1 MLQHYIPSSEM
12 RDGNKVVSQTF
23 LKTLSYAVSA
33 LRKLS
38 VSLPESLWALEG
50 QLAVLLV
57 LLGKLGEAEGSER
70 QKCKV

>member
-1 MLQHYIPSSEM
+1 M
-12 RDGNKVVSQTF
+12 SQTF

-33 LRKLS
+33 FRKVS
-38 VSLPESLWALEG
+38 MSLPESLWALEG

-70 QKCKV
+70 

>member
-1 MLQHYIPSSEM
+1 M
-12 RDGNKVVSQTF
+12 SQTF
-23 LKTLSYAVSA
+23 LKTLSYAASA

-57 LLGKLGEAEGSER
+57 LLGKLGEAEESER
-70 QKCKV
+70 RTNATLTPKDYLQRIGQ

>member
-1 MLQHYIPSSEM
+1 M
-12 RDGNKVVSQTF
+12 SQTF
-23 LKTLSYAVSA
+23 LKTLSYAASA

-57 LLGKLGEAEGSER
+57 LLGKLGEAEDSER
-70 QKCKV
+70 QTNAMLTPKDYLHRMEQ